1 MWCLLVETLH
11 VVVMKES
18 FLYQLTRL
26 IFLQGS
32 SVLIIHLLKSMQ
44 VLSINYRIKH
54 QILGL
59 ASVAFQNQTRYPS
72 GLNSD

>member
-1 MWCLLVETLH
+1 MRCLLVETLH

-26 IFLQGS
+26 ILMQGS
-32 SVLIIHLLKSMQ
+32 SGLIIHLLKSMQ
-44 VLSINYRIKH
+44 GLSVNYRIQR

-59 ASVAFQNQTRYPS
+59 ASVAFQNQTPYPS